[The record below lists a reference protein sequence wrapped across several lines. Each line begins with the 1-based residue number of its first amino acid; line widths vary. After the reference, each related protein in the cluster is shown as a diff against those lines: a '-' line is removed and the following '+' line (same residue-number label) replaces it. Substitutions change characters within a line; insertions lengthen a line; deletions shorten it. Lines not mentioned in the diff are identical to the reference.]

1 MHRQYH
7 RHRKGEINLVF
18 YDKCLEESIAI
29 EPKEYIVIYLLE
41 RVSYTETANNT
52 INFNVEIMGS
62 YPTFEKAYKHMEIIG
77 NTTYKL
83 NHKKVEK
90 DTPKEITYREDK
102 VEYQYLGDRYIITR
116 LMHHRDQE
124 AENAVMNELVNNKDF
139 D

>member
-1 MHRQYH
+1 M
-7 RHRKGEINLVF
+7 IF
-18 YDKCLEESIAI
+18 YDKHLEESIAV

-41 RVSYTETANNT
+41 RVSYIEGANNT
-52 INFNVEIMGS
+52 INFNVEVMGS
-62 YPTFEKAYKHMEIIG
+62 YPTFGKAYKHMEIIG

-83 NHKKVEK
+83 NHKRVKK

-102 VEYQYLGDRYIITR
+102 IEYQYLGDRYIITR

-124 AENAVMNELVNNKDF
+124 AENAVIDELITNEDF